1 MTPVLF
7 ISGYSDT
14 GKTTLV
20 KNLIQSFKG
29 MGYRVAAVKHAAHG
43 YELDVQGRD
52 TWHYCQ
58 AGAEEVVVVGP
69 RSLTIHHQYKQEP
82 SFRDVL
88 GMVKDVDFIF
98 VEGYKREAGPKI
110 EVVRKGKE
118 RLSLGN
124 DLIAVVSDEP
134 LTEKV
139 PCFATTDIPQLA
151 KFIIDYFRQGD
162 RDTV

>member
-7 ISGYSDT
+7 ISGYSNT

-20 KNLIQSFKG
+20 KNLIQSFKE
-29 MGYRVAAVKHAAHG
+29 MGYHVAAVKHAAHG
-43 YELDVQGRD
+43 YELDVQGSD

-58 AGAEEVVVVGP
+58 AGAEKVVIVGP
-69 RSLTIHHQYKQEP
+69 RSLTIHYQYKQEP
-82 SFRDVL
+82 PFRAVL
-88 GMVKDVDFIF
+88 EMVKDVDLIF
-98 VEGYKREAGPKI
+98 VEGFKKEAGPKI

-134 LTEKV
+134 LTENV
-139 PCFATTDIPQLA
+139 PCFAVNDVPQLA
-151 KFIIDYFRQGD
+151 KFIIDYFSL
-162 RDTV
+162 

>member
-58 AGAEEVVVVGP
+58 AG
-69 RSLTIHHQYKQEP
+69 
-82 SFRDVL
+82 
-88 GMVKDVDFIF
+88 
-98 VEGYKREAGPKI
+98 
-110 EVVRKGKE
+110 
-118 RLSLGN
+118 
-124 DLIAVVSDEP
+124 
-134 LTEKV
+134 
-139 PCFATTDIPQLA
+139 
-151 KFIIDYFRQGD
+151 
-162 RDTV
+162 